1 MQKNNKKR
9 PVLPSSGSP
18 CTGCGLCATVCGQ
31 KAIRMKENAEG
42 FLVAEVDEATCIGC
56 KACEKMCARLAG
68 VGGRE
73 LHRFYEAWS
82 LDEAQRAASSSGG
95 VFGEL
100 AADCI
105 RRGGVVYGV
114 AMRGSD
120 FPRFVAVERVEDLS
134 LLRGSKYLQ
143 ADTGDVLLQMAA
155 ALKTGRPVLFAGV
168 SCQVRAARVR
178 FGERYDNL
186 LLVDLACFGV
196 PSRHVW
202 RSFLRANGKE
212 ITGVSFRDKTRSWRN
227 YSMRIMHADGACTL
241 IHKEE
246 NPFMRGFLC
255 HLGLNAC
262 CYTCRSAVDD
272 RPGDISL
279 GDFWGRPRRDD
290 EHAGVSAVIVHTP
303 RGAAELERIRPA
315 LHLTPA
321 DGKTAVSHNGG
332 LIAHT
337 GGTPPLRAAFL
348 HALKRRPLKRVLS
361 RFLDASNRP
370 RPGLSL
376 GTCFFPYPEILR
388 KAARKI
394 RKIIRISRR

>member
-1 MQKNNKKR
+1 
-9 PVLPSSGSP
+9 
-18 CTGCGLCATVCGQ
+18 
-31 KAIRMKENAEG
+31 MKENAEG

-56 KACEKMCARLAG
+56 KACEKMCARLAK
-68 VGGRE
+68 VGGSGE
-73 LHRFYEAWS
+73 HRFYEAWS
-82 LDEAQRAASSSGG
+82 LTPEIRCGSSSGG
-95 VFGEL
+95 VFSEL
-100 AADCI
+100 ALDYI

-120 FPRFVAVERVEDLS
+120 FPRFMAVEREEDLH

-212 ITGVSFRDKTRSWRN
+212 ITDVSFRDKTRSWRN

-241 IHKEE
+241 IHKED
-246 NPFMRGFLC
+246 NPFMKGFLC
-255 HLGLNAC
+255 HLGLNEC
-262 CYTCRSAVDD
+262 CYSCRSALED

-279 GDFWGRPRRDD
+279 GDFWGRPRQDD
-290 EHAGVSAVIVHTP
+290 EHQGVSVVIAHTP
-303 RGAAELERIRPA
+303 KGAGALESMYA
-315 LHLTPA
+315 NLHLAPVEESA
-321 DGKTAVSHNGG
+321 ALSRNGG
-332 LIAHT
+332 LMAHA
-337 GGTPPLRAAFL
+337 GPPPVCDIRFSKHCPGNAIT
-348 HALKRRPLKRVLS
+348 HPCAL
-361 RFLDASNRP
+361 F
-370 RPGLSL
+370 
-376 GTCFFPYPEILR
+376 
-388 KAARKI
+388 
-394 RKIIRISRR
+394 